1 MKYNCES
8 KRIAKF
14 VDMKQILFYLVA
26 CMLEW
31 PVFAVE
37 KSFVTIP
44 VACVRESPSH
54 ASQLVTQ
61 ALMGT
66 PVDVS
71 DTDGEWAEVTLPDG
85 YRGFIS
91 ESSLADCGYC
101 DWYSSKRAVV
111 TLPEGIVLRDAS
123 GSMISPLPFGSVVVM
138 TDSVSVTLPDGRNGV
153 LTGADLRGLTDLD
166 SWLKLPF
173 APDAAISATESWI
186 GAPYLWGGMS
196 SDAMDCSGLVRLAWM
211 ACGRI
216 LPRDAWQQALEGEEV
231 LPEQIRRGDL
241 VFFDRSG
248 NGRVTH
254 VAIATDSLGNLIH
267 SSGRVRRGSL
277 DPESPDYVTGEVIA
291 IRRVEGKSYPYAS
304 ERH

>member
-1 MKYNCES
+1 M
-8 KRIAKF
+8 KRI
-14 VDMKQILFYLVA
+14 LFSLVA
-26 CMLEW
+26 FMLTW
-31 PVFAVE
+31 PVFAAGKAV
-37 KSFVTIP
+37 VTIP

-66 PVDVS
+66 PVEVS
-71 DTDGEWAEVTLPDG
+71 DRDGEWVEVTLPDG

-91 ESSLADCGYC
+91 ESSLADCGYF
-101 DWYSSKRAVV
+101 DRFSSKRAVV
-111 TLPEGIVLRDAS
+111 THPEGIVLRDAS
-123 GSMISPLPFGSVVVM
+123 GSMVSPLPFGSVVI
-138 TDSVSVTLPDGRNGV
+138 TDSVTVTLPDGRSGV
-153 LTGADLRGLTDLD
+153 LTSTDLTGLTDLD
-166 SWLKLPF
+166 RWLKLSF
-173 APDAAISATESWI
+173 DPDVAISAAESWI

-196 SDAMDCSGLVRLAWM
+196 SGAMDCSGLVRLAWM

-231 LPEQIRRGDL
+231 LPGQIRRGDL
-241 VFFDRSG
+241 VFFDRTG

-277 DPESPDYVTGEVIA
+277 DPESPDYITGEVLA
-291 IRRVEGKSYPYAS
+291 IRRVEGEPYPYAS